1 MKTVE
6 IIAAIGAKDDALWQA
21 KRLLEKW
28 EEGFS
33 IDDFHIDVT
42 LVLIEIE
49 EALGE
54 EEE

>member
-6 IIAAIGAKDDALWQA
+6 IIAAIGEKDDALWQA

-33 IDDFHIDVT
+33 IDDFHMDVT

>member
-33 IDDFHIDVT
+33 IDDFCHDVT